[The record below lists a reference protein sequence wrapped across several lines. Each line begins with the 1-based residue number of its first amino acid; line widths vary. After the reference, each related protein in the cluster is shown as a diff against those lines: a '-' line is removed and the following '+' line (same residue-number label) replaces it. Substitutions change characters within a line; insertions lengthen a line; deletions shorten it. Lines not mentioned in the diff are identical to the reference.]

1 MQCLEHILKSQTN
14 VLGKRNMVQQPI
26 CKFNDMGLSLLNCFL
41 QKEILKLSQEYVRA
55 LAQENADIVDGP
67 YAGRFTAFGKIC

>member
-1 MQCLEHILKSQTN
+1 M
-14 VLGKRNMVQQPI
+14 LGKRNMVQQPI
-26 CKFNDMGLSLLNCFL
+26 CKFNGMGLSLLNCFL

-67 YAGRFTAFGKIC
+67 YAGRFTAFGKMC